1 MTTNRA
7 SQMTAARSNLTVPVD
22 DESTF
27 GALKWAFKN
36 VLQAIFTVTWTS
48 FWVSTALVVLCLT
61 FQRDWALALARK
73 AWGPGMFWAAQ
84 AKLDVTGLEDLDPHQ
99 PYIFMANHQSII
111 DIPVGFTG
119 LGRDVRYIAKK
130 ELAKVP
136 FIGWYVWAMGMIFVD
151 RKNVDKAIAS
161 LDKAAEIINEGASV
175 IAFPEG
181 TRSRDGVIRPFKKGT
196 FLLAINAGVPIVP
209 VAIHGAA
216 DVAPCDGFRIRP
228 GTIRVNVGAPI
239 KTAGMTNDD
248 RDALIRSVH
257 DAIIDLH
264 LEVGGE
270 GGPREPAVA
279 LSRREAAEAKAAA
292 EAQKAA

>member
-1 MTTNRA
+1 MSTNRA
-7 SQMTAARSNLTVPVD
+7 SPLSGSHLSGSRVTRSNLLEEVD
-22 DESTF
+22 DESTL
-27 GALKWAFKN
+27 GALKWFLMN
-36 VLQAIFTVTWTS
+36 VWQATFTVVWTS
-48 FWVSTALVVLCLT
+48 FWVSSALVVLCLT

-84 AKLDVTGLEDLDPHQ
+84 AKVEVTGLEDLDPHQ
-99 PYIFMANHQSII
+99 PVIFMANHQSII
-111 DIPVGFTG
+111 DIPVGFTH

-136 FIGWYVWAMGMIFVD
+136 FIGWYVWAMGMVFVD
-151 RKNVDKAIAS
+151 RRNVDKAIAS
-161 LDKAAEIINEGASV
+161 LDKAAEVINDGASI

-209 VAIHGAA
+209 VAIHGAI
-216 DVAPCDGFRIRP
+216 DVVPCDAFRVRP
-228 GTIRVNVGAPI
+228 GTIRVNAGTPI
-239 KTAGMTNDD
+239 KTAGMTADD
-248 RDALIRSVH
+248 RDVLIREVH

-264 LEVGGE
+264 IEAGGE

-279 LSRREAAEAKAAA
+279 PSRGDKKSA
-292 EAQKAA
+292 